1 VPGTARGTV
10 RGKVCGT
17 LSLGLVFGLVLT
29 GCASAHDDGR
39 KEPPAQ
45 VPNIRDINTFTLP
58 LDAYQQ
64 SPADR
69 QAVRLATTTLVTR
82 CLHGLGV
89 KADILDPRPTPFQQN
104 ARRYGITDEA
114 RAKTYGYSAPEISK
128 RSPRPDLP
136 KPVQEV
142 AFGRTKQVH
151 GKKVPEGGCTAD
163 AERRLDSGA
172 PARPA
177 RMIAGQ
183 LGVVTLER
191 ASKDSRVKAAFG
203 KWSACM
209 RTAGHPY
216 STPTQIMRDKRFV
229 DGREHRVTKLEID
242 TALADVRCKKSANLI
257 NVWAG
262 VETAYQRLA
271 VAQNKAALSVEQRL
285 LATRRANAAKVNEER

>member
-1 VPGTARGTV
+1 M
-10 RGKVCGT
+10 RGKACGT
-17 LSLGLVFGLVLT
+17 LTLGLSLGLVLT
-29 GCASAHDDGR
+29 GCANAHDDGR
-39 KEPPAQ
+39 NEPPAQ
-45 VPNIRDINTFTLP
+45 VLNIRDINTFTLP
-58 LDAYQQ
+58 LDSYQQ

-104 ARRYGITDEA
+104 ERRYGITDEA

-136 KPVQEV
+136 KQIQEV
-142 AFGRTKQVH
+142 AFGRTKQIH
-151 GKKVPEGGCTAD
+151 GKKVPEGGCTGD
-163 AERRLDSGA
+163 TERRLDAGA
-172 PARPA
+172 TRPSQ
-177 RMIAGQ
+177 MLAGR
-183 LGVVTLER
+183 LGVITLDR

-203 KWSACM
+203 KWGACM
-209 RTAGHPY
+209 KAAGYHYP
-216 STPTQIMRDKRFV
+216 TPMQIMRDKRFI

-262 VETAYQRLA
+262 VETAYQKLA
-271 VAQNKAALSVEQRL
+271 VAQNKAALSAEQRL